1 MRAHEILEQGVKE
14 MGDRAKTYDN
24 PQGERSMGKTV
35 AAFKAVTG
43 HDITEEQGWLFMVM
57 LKAVRSQQGNMRMDS
72 YVDGA
77 AYFGLAGEA
86 AQGTRNG
93 TGEILY
99 GSADST
105 DSQVV
110 FGKSGSVGVRMPAR
124 KQL

>member
-43 HDITEEQGWLFMVM
+43 HDITEEL
-57 LKAVRSQQGNMRMDS
+57 
-72 YVDGA
+72 
-77 AYFGLAGEA
+77 
-86 AQGTRNG
+86 
-93 TGEILY
+93 
-99 GSADST
+99 
-105 DSQVV
+105 
-110 FGKSGSVGVRMPAR
+110 RMPAR